1 MRGARRGGGTQ
12 STHSTAPTTSPVR
25 NPWRVLS
32 AVCLGTTVLVVNMNT
47 LNIALPVIVRRFEA
61 GAAAAS
67 WVLLAFA
74 LTQTCLLM
82 VFGRLADVFGRRGT
96 YLAGMAVFTL
106 ASLGAGMAPGIEVL
120 IAMRVLQGV
129 GGAVLLANGTAIIA
143 WAFGPARLSQGL
155 GVYLGVLGA
164 APLLGP
170 SIGGYLAEAAGWR
183 WVFWFNVPLGV
194 LALVWGLVSLP
205 RVPRGRR
212 EPIDVTG
219 AVLLIGWLGAL
230 VVALSEAGSRGWGGP
245 VTIAG
250 AVVCALVLPVFALRQ
265 LRFRYPLVDL
275 SLFGDRGFTLGTV
288 AALFNT
294 LARFGTI
301 LLLALFLQA
310 IAGLTPA
317 QAGLAVLPGPLAS
330 MVASPAGGFLGRR
343 IRARALAVAG
353 SAITSTGLALTLP
366 MLDGDTPYWTVAL
379 CMVLVSIGSALFATG
394 NTAAIL
400 AGVPAERLGVVNGLR
415 MTVQNVGNVL
425 STALCLALATSAL
438 ARAERHLLYE
448 GAVTGLARGS
458 LGDLVDGYQRAFTLL
473 LAASLIATLLSF
485 SNSRGRV
492 PARADVPV
500 DTALNET
507 GTVPK

>member
-1 MRGARRGGGTQ
+1 
-12 STHSTAPTTSPVR
+12 
-25 NPWRVLS
+25 VLS
-32 AVCLGTTVLVVNMNT
+32 VVCLGTTVLVVNMNT
-47 LNIALPVIVRRFEA
+47 LNIALPVVVRRFEA

-96 YLAGMAVFTL
+96 YLAGLAVFAL
-106 ASLGAGMAPGIEVL
+106 ASLLAGMAPTIGVL

-183 WVFWFNVPLGV
+183 WVFWFNVPFGL
-194 LALVWGLVSLP
+194 LALVWGLLALP
-205 RVPRGRR
+205 RVPRGDR
-212 EPIDVTG
+212 EPIDVLG
-219 AVLLIGWLGAL
+219 AVLLVGWLGAL
-230 VVALSEAGSRGWGGP
+230 VIALSEAGSRGWDAP
-245 VTIAG
+245 VTIVG
-250 AVVCALVLPVFALRQ
+250 AVVCALVLPLFALRQ
-265 LRFRYPLVDL
+265 LRFRFPLVDVA
-275 SLFGDRGFTLGTV
+275 LFGDRGFTLGTV

-301 LLLALFLQA
+301 LLIALFLQA
-310 IAGLTPA
+310 IGGLTPA

-330 MVASPAGGFLGRR
+330 MIASPAGGFLGRR
-343 IRARALAVAG
+343 IRARTLAVTG
-353 SAITSTGLALTLP
+353 SVITSAGLALTLP
-366 MLDGDTPYWTVAL
+366 MLARDTPYWTIAL
-379 CMVLVSIGSALFATG
+379 CMVLVSIGSSLFATG

-400 AGVPAERLGVVNGLR
+400 AAVPSERLGVVNGLR
-415 MTVQNVGNVL
+415 MTIQNVGNVL

-438 ARAERHLLYE
+438 ARGERHLLYE
-448 GAVTGLARGS
+448 GAAAGLSPGS
-458 LGDLVDGYQRAFTLL
+458 LGDLVDGYQRAFALL
-473 LAASLIATLLSF
+473 LGASLIATFMSF
-485 SNSRGRV
+485 SNTRGRTPV
-492 PARADVPV
+492 TPGVPV
-500 DTALNET
+500 TDRLDET
-507 GTVPK
+507 GPVPK